1 MDEATRKKKI
11 EVNNV
16 YKIFGP
22 NPKDAMEKVRQGM
35 GKDELLQKTGHTIG
49 VSDATFSVD
58 EGEIFVVMGLSGS
71 GKSTLIRCLNRLFE
85 PTSGQVIVDGEDVTA
100 MDSERLREFRRLK
113 QAMVFQRFALLP
125 HRTVL
130 ENAAFGLE
138 IQGKS
143 EDELQQKGQEALEL
157 VGLKEWGS
165 RYPDQLSGGMQQRVG
180 LARCLAVD
188 PDILLMDEAFSALDP
203 LIRREMQD
211 ELIELQE
218 KVGKTIVFIT
228 HDLDEALKLGDRV
241 AIMKDGF
248 IDQIDTPENILTNPA
263 TEYVAKFVEDV
274 DLSKVLTAEGVM
286 LKVKTVAY
294 PKDGPR
300 VVLRKM
306 REEGISGIFMVNRN
320 WQLKGY
326 VTAEAAKEAAD
337 KGEPDLSN
345 YVNEDVP
352 KVAPEMILNELFEV
366 AATSSIPLPVVDEEN
381 HLKGIIIRGAVLS
394 GLVKEVGS
402 SD

>member
-1 MDEATRKKKI
+1 MGEKI
-11 EVNNV
+11 AVTDL

-22 NPKDAMEKVRQGM
+22 HPDQAMVKVREGM
-35 GKDELLQKTGHTIG
+35 GKDQLFRETGHTIG
-49 VSDATFSVD
+49 VYNANFTVE

-85 PTSGQVIVDGEDVTA
+85 PTAGRVVIDGEDITA
-100 MDSERLREFRRLK
+100 MDLNQLREFRRNK

-138 IQGKS
+138 IQEKTKEERERRG
-143 EDELQQKGQEALEL
+143 LEALEL
-157 VGLKEWGS
+157 VGLGEWGN

-188 PDILLMDEAFSALDP
+188 PEILFMDEAFSALDP

-211 ELIELQE
+211 ELLALQE

-241 AIMKDGF
+241 AIMKDGVTV
-248 IDQIDTPENILTNPA
+248 QIDTPENILTNPSDD
-263 TEYVAKFVEDV
+263 YVAKFVEDV
-274 DLSKVLTAEGVM
+274 DLAKVLTAEGVM
-286 LKVKTVAY
+286 VDVKAVAY

-306 REEGISGIFMVNRN
+306 GEEGISGVFVVNRN
-320 WQLKGY
+320 RQLQGY
-326 VTAEAAKEAAD
+326 VTADAAKKAAE
-337 KGEPDLSN
+337 KGEPDLTN
-345 YVNEDVP
+345 VIEKDLTT
-352 KVAPEMILNELFEV
+352 VAPETTLNELFETAANATIPV
-366 AATSSIPLPVVDEEN
+366 AVVDEEN
-381 HLKGIIIRGAVLS
+381 HLKGVIVRGSLLA
-394 GLVKEVGS
+394 GLVKVKEAEGNER
-402 SD
+402 

>member
-1 MDEATRKKKI
+1 MGEKI
-11 EVNNV
+11 VV
-16 YKIFGP
+16 TDLYKIFGP
-22 NPKDAMEKVRQGM
+22 HPDQAMVKVREGM
-35 GKDELLQKTGHTIG
+35 GKDQLFRETGHTIG
-49 VSDATFSVD
+49 VYNANFTVE

-85 PTSGQVIVDGEDVTA
+85 PTSGRVVIDGEDITA
-100 MDSERLREFRRLK
+100 MDLNHLREFRRNK

-138 IQGKS
+138 IQEKS
-143 EDELQQKGQEALEL
+143 KEEREKRGLEALEL
-157 VGLKEWGS
+157 VGLGEWRS

-188 PDILLMDEAFSALDP
+188 PEILFMDEAFSALDP

-211 ELIELQE
+211 ELLALQE

-241 AIMKDGF
+241 AIMKDGVTV
-248 IDQIDTPENILTNPA
+248 QIDTPENILTNPSDN
-263 TEYVAKFVEDV
+263 YVAKFVEDV
-274 DLSKVLTAEGVM
+274 DLAKVLTAEGVM
-286 LKVKTVAY
+286 VPVKAVAY

-306 REEGISGIFMVNRN
+306 GEEGISSVFVVNRN
-320 WQLKGY
+320 RQLQGY
-326 VTAEAAKEAAD
+326 VTAEAAKQAAE
-337 KGEPDLSN
+337 KGEPDLTN
-345 YVNEDVP
+345 VMEKDVTSVP
-352 KVAPEMILNELFEV
+352 PETTLNDLFETAANATMPV
-366 AATSSIPLPVVDEEN
+366 AVVDEEN
-381 HLKGIIIRGAVLS
+381 HLKGIIVRGSLLA
-394 GLVKEVGS
+394 GLVKVKEVAANDG
-402 SD
+402 

>member
-1 MDEATRKKKI
+1 MGEKI
-11 EVNNV
+11 AVTDL

-22 NPKDAMEKVRQGM
+22 HPDQAMVKVREGM
-35 GKDELLQKTGHTIG
+35 GKDQLFRETGHTIG
-49 VSDATFSVD
+49 VYNANFTVE

-85 PTSGQVIVDGEDVTA
+85 PTAGRVVIDGEDITA
-100 MDSERLREFRRLK
+100 MDLNQLREFRRNK

-138 IQGKS
+138 IQEKTKEERERRG
-143 EDELQQKGQEALEL
+143 LEALEL
-157 VGLKEWGS
+157 VGLGEWGS

-188 PDILLMDEAFSALDP
+188 PEILFMDEAFSALDP

-211 ELIELQE
+211 ELLALQE

-241 AIMKDGF
+241 AIMKDGVTV
-248 IDQIDTPENILTNPA
+248 QIDTPENILTNPSDD
-263 TEYVAKFVEDV
+263 YVAKFVEDV
-274 DLSKVLTAEGVM
+274 DLAKVLTAEGVM
-286 LKVKTVAY
+286 VDVKAVAY

-306 REEGISGIFMVNRN
+306 GEEGISGVFVVNRN
-320 WQLKGY
+320 RQLQGY
-326 VTAEAAKEAAD
+326 VTADAAKKAAE
-337 KGEPDLSN
+337 KGEPDLTN
-345 YVNEDVP
+345 VIEKDLTT
-352 KVAPEMILNELFEV
+352 VAPETTLNELFETAANATIPV
-366 AATSSIPLPVVDEEN
+366 AVVDEEN
-381 HLKGIIIRGAVLS
+381 HLKGVIVRGSLLA
-394 GLVKEVGS
+394 GLVKVKEAEGNER
-402 SD
+402 

>member
-1 MDEATRKKKI
+1 MHEKI
-11 EVNNV
+11 TVSNL

-22 NPKDAMEKVRQGM
+22 NAHQGIEKMNNGM
-35 GKDELLQKTGHTIG
+35 GKDELFKKTGLTVG
-49 VSDATFSVD
+49 VYDANFTVN

-85 PTSGQVIVDGEDVTA
+85 PTAGTVMIDGVDVTA
-100 MDSERLREFRRLK
+100 MNEQKLREFRRSK

-138 IQGKS
+138 IQGQEK
-143 EDELQQKGQEALEL
+143 EEREKKAAEALEL
-157 VGLKEWGS
+157 VGLGKWGG

-188 PDILLMDEAFSALDP
+188 PEILFMDEAFSALDP

-211 ELIELQE
+211 ELLELQE

-241 AIMKDGF
+241 AIMKDGV
-248 IDQIDTPENILTNPA
+248 IVQVDTPENILTKPA
-263 TEYVAKFVEDV
+263 DDYVTKFVEDV
-274 DLSKVLTAEGVM
+274 DLAKVLTAEGVM
-286 LKVKTVAY
+286 IKAKALAY

-300 VVLRKM
+300 VTLRKM
-306 REEGISGIFMVNRN
+306 REAGISGIFVIDRNRRL
-320 WQLKGY
+320 QGY
-326 VTAEAAKEAAD
+326 VSAESAKNAAE
-337 KGEPDLSN
+337 KGEPDISN
-345 YVNEDVP
+345 IIEKEVST
-352 KVAPEMILNELFEV
+352 VAPETTLNEIFELVYDAPIPV
-366 AATSSIPLPVVDEEN
+366 AVVDDEKY
-381 HLKGIIIRGAVLS
+381 LKGVIIRGSVLA
-394 GLVKEVGS
+394 GLVKEAN
-402 SD
+402 DND